1 MLPVPQ
7 PILIGDNGV
16 SLATLADSA
25 LLPVL
30 LERGEQPFFEWY
42 ASIDLMMSEES
53 MFRESDLL
61 LVGGT
66 RLYAGIQCSYL
77 DGYHFIAT
85 AFDTLWKRAL
95 QETQILSATH
105 FRLEAFLHQWH
116 GYIGHDYGFEL
127 DARLQGYVLKRS
139 FS

>member
-7 PILIGDNGV
+7 PILVRPDGV

-30 LERGEQPFFEWY
+30 LERGEQPFFDWFY
-42 ASIDLMMSEES
+42 SVDLTVWEGS
-53 MFRESDLL
+53 MFKESELQV
-61 LVGGT
+61 VGGT
-66 RLYAGIQCSYL
+66 KLHASGQCHYFE
-77 DGYHFIAT
+77 GYNFITA

-95 QETQILSATH
+95 QETQILRATH
-105 FRLEAFLHQWH
+105 FKLEAFLHQWH

-127 DARLQGYVLKRS
+127 DAQLQGYVLKRFLS
-139 FS
+139 

>member
-7 PILIGDNGV
+7 PILIRDDGV
-16 SLATLADSA
+16 SLATLADST

-42 ASIDLMMSEES
+42 SSINLIVAEEPMFKESE
-53 MFRESDLL
+53 LL

-66 RLYAGIQCSYL
+66 KLYASGQCTYL
-77 DGYHFIAT
+77 EGYRFIIA
-85 AFDTLWKRAL
+85 AFDTLWKEAL
-95 QETQILSATH
+95 RETEILRATH
-105 FRLEAFLHQWH
+105 FGMEAFLHQWH

-127 DARLQGYVLKRS
+127 DARLQGYVLKKDLS
-139 FS
+139 